1 LPRHTENK
9 IDELCAKA
17 KAAKTEREA
26 ERVMVASRSALAEHI
41 GLARQSLEAQISALS
56 ALEAKTKPYVSK
68 TKKPRK
74 RQENSV
80 SDKAA

>member
-1 LPRHTENK
+1 MNSAPKPKLQRQSGK
-9 IDELCAKA
+9 RK
-17 KAAKTEREA
+17 
-26 ERVMVASRSALAEHI
+26 RVMVALRSALAEHI